1 MQLERKIA
9 SVNSH
14 KDLKPNHSQ
23 EQDLNRPWYIG
34 TWAQLEDQDID
45 RSTKATS
52 NSCVRTVLQIGTTP
66 QQTEDGVA
74 RNKDRLYNDFHG
86 EYVVP

>member
-14 KDLKPNHSQ
+14 KDPKPIQSQ

-52 NSCVRTVLQIGTTP
+52 NSCVRTILQIGTTP
-66 QQTEDGVA
+66 QQTEDVC
-74 RNKDRLYNDFHG
+74 LTQ
-86 EYVVP
+86 

>member
-9 SVNSH
+9 SVNFN
-14 KDLKPNHSQ
+14 KDLKPIQSQ

-74 RNKDRLYNDFHG
+74 RNKDRLYYDFHG

>member
-1 MQLERKIA
+1 MQLERKTA
-9 SVNSH
+9 SVNAN
-14 KDLKPNHSQ
+14 KDLKPIQSQ

-74 RNKDRLYNDFHG
+74 RNKDRLYYDFHA